1 MAKSLRELSKQR
13 QKFKEIKGKDK
24 RGRKKYQDRL
34 ERGEGEKS
42 SVEKKETNEI
52 PIYSKICTKG
62 ACTYECIPL
71 FSTALT
77 GWLS

>member
-24 RGRKKYQDRL
+24 RGEKKYQDRL

-42 SVEKKETNEI
+42 SVKK
-52 PIYSKICTKG
+52 KKQTKFQYI
-62 ACTYECIPL
+62 ANMY
-71 FSTALT
+71 
-77 GWLS
+77 

>member
-13 QKFKEIKGKDK
+13 QKLKEIKGKDK
-24 RGRKKYQDRL
+24 RGGKKVPGQIRKG
-34 ERGEGEKS
+34 RGREVKC
-42 SVEKKETNEI
+42 EKKETNEI

-62 ACTYECIPL
+62 ACKYECIPL